1 MAKYEAELTGNFYEI
16 LEAVNDAVISNSAS
30 ATLED
35 KSDFSFDNA
44 VCAVRVYERYSYSG
58 SNRVSMNITLLNA
71 DGRIFITV
79 ITSGGSQGMFLKF
92 NTFGESAF
100 LDTIISTIERYKI

>member
-16 LEAVNDAVISNSAS
+16 LEAVNDAVMSNSAS
-30 ATLED
+30 ASLED
-35 KSDFSFDNA
+35 KSDIRTGNS

-58 SNRVSMNITLLNA
+58 SNRVSMNITLLGT

-100 LDTIISTIERYKI
+100 LDTVTATIERYKI

>member
-1 MAKYEAELTGNFYEI
+1 MAKYEAELRGNFNEI
-16 LEAVNDAVISNSAS
+16 LEAIDDAVMSNSAS
-30 ATLED
+30 ASLED
-35 KSDFSFDNA
+35 KSDFRTADT

-58 SNRVSMNITLLNA
+58 SNRVSMNITLLKA
-71 DGRIFITV
+71 GERIFVTV

-100 LDTIISTIERYKI
+100 LDTVTSAIERYKI

>member
-1 MAKYEAELTGNFYEI
+1 MAKYEAELRGNFNEI
-16 LEAVNDAVISNSAS
+16 LVAVNDAVMSNSAS

-35 KSDFSFDNA
+35 KSDFISGNTI
-44 VCAVRVYERYSYSG
+44 CSVRVYERFSYSG

-100 LDTIISTIERYKI
+100 LDTVVNTIERYKI